1 LTQPEADQTRT
12 HPNRAESRRLVPA
25 RHVTRR
31 KGVRAATSANV
42 SAWGEASVNRARVRG
57 RLRVRTAAGSGCSHW
72 GGSVKTTIRSVT
84 PTT

>member
-1 LTQPEADQTRT
+1 
-12 HPNRAESRRLVPA
+12 LVPA

-42 SAWGEASVNRARVRG
+42 SGWGDASVSRARVRG
-57 RLRVRTAAGSGCSHW
+57 RLRVRTAEGSGGSHW
-72 GGSVKTTIRSVT
+72 GASVKTTIRSVT